1 MAEKIINKGGRPQLE
16 QAKSCRITGTF
27 TEQELGLIKTK
38 AHALGI
44 TRSEY
49 VSMMAN
55 KGKIVDT
62 FSSSQKDLIRKLIG
76 LNNNINQIAK
86 LAHTAGI
93 NSMVLQAD
101 EVLREINTLI
111 KQGR

>member
-1 MAEKIINKGGRPQLE
+1 MAEKIINKGGRPQVE
-16 QAKSCRITGTF
+16 QPKSCRITGTF

-62 FSSSQKDLIRKLIG
+62 FSSSQKDLIKKLIG

-86 LAHTAGI
+86 LAHTSGI

-101 EVLREINTLI
+101 EILREINTLI

>member
-1 MAEKIINKGGRPQLE
+1 MAENSRNKGGRPQVE
-16 QAKSCRITGTF
+16 QPKSCRITGTF
-27 TEQELGLIKTK
+27 TDQELGLIKIK

-49 VSMMAN
+49 VSKMAN
-55 KGKIVDT
+55 MGKIVDT
-62 FSSSQKDLIRKLIG
+62 FSTEQKDTIRKLVV

-101 EVLREINTLI
+101 EILREINTLI